1 MSYAMSRLKHTMSQ
15 LPQPTVPEQAYSQQL
30 KQIIIQK
37 IQQAGG
43 AILFTEFMQ
52 WALYTPQLGY
62 YTGNK
67 YKFGSQGD
75 FITAP
80 ELSPLFGQTLA
91 RQCQQVLQVA
101 EHDTI
106 LEFGAG
112 SGILAA
118 TLLHSLEQ
126 LDCLPTQYLILEVSA
141 DLQQLQRETISQKV
155 PHLLERVTWL
165 NSLPEQSIKGIVIAN
180 EVLDAMPVTK
190 FQVTSNGIELFY
202 VAVDENEQ
210 FIWQTQPCDDNEV
223 SVLVEQY
230 QLTEGYE
237 SEYNPQL
244 KPWIQSVAHCLDSGV
259 ALLIDYGFLQDT
271 YYHPQRS
278 MGTIMCHYKHH
289 AHSDP
294 LIYIGLQ
301 DITAHVDFSA
311 LGMAAIESGLQVA
324 GYSNQAQFLMR
335 CGLLQIMESVEDKQS
350 KAYFNYSQQAKILL
364 MPQEMGEMF
373 KVMALS
379 TSSWDMPLIG
389 FQ

>member
-1 MSYAMSRLKHTMSQ
+1 MSQ
-15 LPQPTVPEQAYSQQL
+15 LPEPTAPEQAYSQQL

-43 AILFTEFMQ
+43 AIPFAEFMQ
-52 WALYTPQLGY
+52 LALYEPQWGY

-67 YKFGSQGD
+67 HKFGAQGD

-80 ELSPLFGQTLA
+80 ELSPLFAQTLA
-91 RQCQQVLQVA
+91 RQCQQVLQKA
-101 EHDTI
+101 KHDTI

-118 TLLHSLEQ
+118 GLLESLEQ
-126 LDCLPTQYLILEVSA
+126 LGCLPAQYLILEVSA
-141 DLQQLQRETISQKV
+141 DLQQFQRETIGQKV

-165 NSLPEQSIKGIVIAN
+165 QALPEQPIKGMVVAN

-190 FQVTSNGIELFY
+190 FQVIQNGIESFY

-210 FIWQTQPCDDNEV
+210 FIWQTKNCNDSEIAT
-223 SVLVEQY
+223 LVEKY
-230 QLTEGYE
+230 QLGDGYE

-244 KPWIQSVAHCLDSGV
+244 KPWVQAIAGCLDSGV

-289 AHSDP
+289 AHPDP
-294 LIYIGLQ
+294 LMYVGLQ
-301 DITAHVDFSA
+301 DITAHVNFSA
-311 LGMAAIESGLQVA
+311 VGDSAIESGLQVV
-324 GYSNQAQFLMR
+324 GYSNQAQFLMQ
-335 CGLLQIMESVEDKQS
+335 CGLLDIMESIEDKQS
-350 KAYFNYSQQAKILL
+350 KDYFNYSQQAKVLL

-373 KVMALS
+373 KIMALA
-379 TSSWDMPLIG
+379 TAEWDMPLLG
-389 FQ
+389 FR